1 MTDKSAGI
9 TVLDSDRR
17 SSGSTTRRLK
27 IRLTI
32 DQKMIEQGDR
42 RSRRS
47 TTTQG
52 DRRSRRSTTTQEDRR
67 SVKEIDD
74 LSSEVDHICEGTIN
88 GIILKTTPTTIKRSK
103 NVKDKAQDLK
113 TAQVVR
119 RLAYQAST

>member
-1 MTDKSAGI
+1 
-9 TVLDSDRR
+9 
-17 SSGSTTRRLK
+17 
-27 IRLTI
+27 
-32 DQKMIEQGDR
+32 MIEQEDR
-42 RSRRS
+42 QSRRS

-52 DRRSRRSTTTQEDRR
+52 DRRSVKEIDDRSRRLRISQGDRR

-88 GIILKTTPTTIKRSK
+88 GIILKTTPTAIGRSK
-103 NVKDKAQDLK
+103 NVKDKAQDRK

>member
-9 TVLDSDRR
+9 TVLESDRR
-17 SSGSTTRRLK
+17 SSGSK
-27 IRLTI
+27 IRRLTI
-32 DQKMIEQGDR
+32 DQKMIEQG
-42 RSRRS
+42 
-47 TTTQG
+47 
-52 DRRSRRSTTTQEDRR
+52 DRR

-88 GIILKTTPTTIKRSK
+88 GIILKTTPTTIGRSK
-103 NVKDKAQDLK
+103 NVKDKAQDRE